1 MSPSGLVDLA
11 NRPLIEAAKATLFG
25 FTKLVL
31 GLLARAETKT
41 RGKESIV
48 GLTLILVG
56 AQLYYYRKFTFWS
69 RRGVKTPP
77 PVPLFGNYLSI
88 VRHAYQD
95 LALDWRQ
102 RYGNVYGF
110 YAGSTPY
117 LVIADAQ
124 VLKQICIKDFDKFP
138 NHQFLKVPNRYQK
151 HFLINQKDDEWRALR
166 NLITPTFSSG
176 KIKSMFRILNGC
188 SDDMVELFK
197 TKIGASPNNQDS
209 IVIDIRAAAGALSM
223 GSAVGSF
230 YGIKLNDGDVNTVN
244 SKQFFSRKSFETFKP
259 SKLRFFI
266 ASILPKSFLRFID
279 FSEFGP
285 SNHGFFFNTAK
296 EIIRHR
302 LKSQE
307 RQNDYLQ
314 LLLEAKAAGD
324 SGQLIDGREEMVES
338 DKYEEHHAL
347 REDSDANNNN
357 NNSDNHQ
364 QQVSSIHQTN
374 KQNVWSSRKKT
385 LNETELACQV
395 VMLMIVATE
404 TTSCLMAHALYL
416 LAYHKDV
423 QRRLREELKSIRR
436 DGNQFDY
443 EQLKTHPYLDCVM
456 SESLRL
462 MPPAPRMDR
471 EAAENYV
478 IEEYGI
484 QIPRGTIVYL
494 DYYAIHRNPEY
505 WPEPDKFDPE
515 RFSVENKPKIVSG
528 SYCPFGVGPRFCI
541 GYRFGLTEAK
551 LAVAKLVSE
560 FEFDPAPG
568 TVYPPEPRKPMHVSN
583 EFLNLN
589 VEVRLAPS

>member
-1 MSPSGLVDLA
+1 MSSLVEQGK
-11 NRPLIEAAKATLFG
+11 PLIEVAKVTLSSFAKLLVELFG
-25 FTKLVL
+25 KAEAKTK
-31 GLLARAETKT
+31 
-41 RGKESIV
+41 GKETV
-48 GLTLILVG
+48 LGLTLIFIG
-56 AQLYYYRKFTFWS
+56 TQLYYYRRFTFWS

-77 PVPLFGNYLSI
+77 PVPVFGNYLTI
-88 VRHAYQD
+88 LNRAYQE
-95 LALDWRQ
+95 LSIEWREK
-102 RYGNVYGF
+102 YGKVYGF

-117 LVIADAQ
+117 LVIADAN

-188 SDDMVELFK
+188 SDDMTELFK
-197 TKIGASPNNQDS
+197 QKIDASSEP
-209 IVIDIRAAAGALSM
+209 IVLDIRAAAGALSM
-223 GSAVGSF
+223 GCAVGSF

-266 ASILPKSFLRFID
+266 SSILPLSFLRFIN

-285 SNHGFFFNTAK
+285 SNHGFFYNTAK
-296 EIIRHR
+296 DIIRHR
-302 LKSQE
+302 LKSRE
-307 RQNDYLQ
+307 RHNDYLQ
-314 LLLEAKAAGD
+314 MLLDTKAAGD
-324 SGQLIDGREEMVES
+324 AGATPMDEEFVES

-347 REDSDANNNN
+347 RGDSDANNNSN
-357 NNSDNHQ
+357 G
-364 QQVSSIHQTN
+364 VISS
-374 KQNVWSSRKKT
+374 KQNGWTSRKKT

-404 TTSCLMAHALYL
+404 TTSCLMAHAIYL
-416 LAYHKDV
+416 LAHHKEV
-423 QRRLREELKSIRR
+423 QRRLREELKSIKRE
-436 DGNQFDY
+436 GTQFDY

-478 IEEYGI
+478 IQEYGI
-484 QIPRGTIVYL
+484 SIPKGTIVYL
-494 DYYAIHRNPEY
+494 DYHSIHKNPEY

-515 RFSVENKPKIVSG
+515 RFNAENKPKIVSG

-583 EFLNLN
+583 EFLNLH
-589 VEVRLAPS
+589 VEVRRASS

>member
-1 MSPSGLVDLA
+1 MSSLLVDLG
-11 NRPLIEAAKATLFG
+11 NRPLVEAAKATLLSV
-25 FTKLVL
+25 TKFVVEFL
-31 GLLARAETKT
+31 GKAEAKT
-41 RGKESIV
+41 RGKETLV
-48 GLTLILVG
+48 GLTLILIG
-56 AQLYYYRKFTFWS
+56 TQLYYYRKFTFWS
-69 RRGVKTPP
+69 RRGVKTPR
-77 PVPLFGNYLSI
+77 PVPVFGNYLSI
-88 VRHAYQD
+88 ARHAYQD
-95 LALDWRQ
+95 LALEWRQ
-102 RYGNVYGF
+102 KYGNVYGF

-117 LVIADAQ
+117 LVIADAK

-151 HFLINQKDDEWRALR
+151 HFLIVQKDDEWRALR

-188 SDDMVELFK
+188 SDDMTELFK
-197 TKIGASPNNQDS
+197 QKIAAGGTSS
-209 IVIDIRAAAGALSM
+209 TTVDIRAAAGALSM

-230 YGIKLNDGDVNTVN
+230 YGIKLNDGDANTTN

-266 ASILPKSFLRFID
+266 ASIMPLKLLRLLD

-314 LLLEAKAAGD
+314 LLLEAQAASD
-324 SGQLIDGREEMVES
+324 DGGSVDEELVDS

-347 REDSDANNNN
+347 RTDNDSNNNN
-357 NNSDNHQ
+357 GQ
-364 QQVSSIHQTN
+364 IVEKQTS
-374 KQNVWSSRKKT
+374 WSSRKKT

-404 TTSCLMAHALYL
+404 TTSCLMAHTIYL
-416 LAYHKDV
+416 LAHHKDV

-436 DGNQFDY
+436 TGNQFDY

-471 EAAENYV
+471 EASENYV

-484 QIPRGTIVYL
+484 QIPKGTIVYL

-515 RFSVENKPKIVSG
+515 RFSAENKPKIVSG

-560 FEFDPAPG
+560 FEFDQAPG

-583 EFLNLN
+583 EFLNLH
-589 VEVRLAPS
+589 VEVSRASS